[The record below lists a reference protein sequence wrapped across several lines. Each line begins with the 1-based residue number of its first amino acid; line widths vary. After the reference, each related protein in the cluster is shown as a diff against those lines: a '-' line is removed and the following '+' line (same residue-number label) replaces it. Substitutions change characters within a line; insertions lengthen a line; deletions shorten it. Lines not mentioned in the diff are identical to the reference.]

1 MILYTPTR
9 THTCIFTIT
18 YSSYVRKR
26 KKYDKYNLGMPSEP
40 ISGAQNTDIF
50 RFEGTVN
57 YQLIAEANLT
67 KPRQLSYTHTHKN
80 KRYIY
85 THDQF

>member
-1 MILYTPTR
+1 MHIYNNIQYLCTKPAK
-9 THTCIFTIT
+9 F
-18 YSSYVRKR
+18 
-26 KKYDKYNLGMPSEP
+26 DKDNLGMPSEP
-40 ISGAQNTDIF
+40 ISGAQYTDTF
-50 RFEGTVN
+50 RFEGTVK

-67 KPRQLSYTHTHKN
+67 KPRQLSYTHTHIN

>member
-1 MILYTPTR
+1 
-9 THTCIFTIT
+9 
-18 YSSYVRKR
+18 
-26 KKYDKYNLGMPSEP
+26 MPSKP
-40 ISGAQNTDIF
+40 ISGAQNTDTF

-67 KPRQLSYTHTHKN
+67 KPRQLLYTHTHIN

>member
-1 MILYTPTR
+1 
-9 THTCIFTIT
+9 
-18 YSSYVRKR
+18 
-26 KKYDKYNLGMPSEP
+26 MPSEP